1 MRHQLLLMLPLPFPE
16 RSEAAECW
24 WRAKNRKEWREI
36 HQVIEDE
43 QYKNEIV
50 KEQKKRLQDFS
61 YENIKEQILDELK
74 KVQRSKI
81 DKVRKQNGEEK
92 AD

>member
-1 MRHQLLLMLPLPFPE
+1 M
-16 RSEAAECW
+16 
-24 WRAKNRKEWREI
+24 
-36 HQVIEDE
+36 
-43 QYKNEIV
+43 

-74 KVQRSKI
+74 KVQQSKI
-81 DKVRKQNGEEK
+81 DKVRNQNGEEK

>member
-1 MRHQLLLMLPLPFPE
+1 MLVESKEPE
-16 RSEAAECW
+16 RVAE
-24 WRAKNRKEWREI
+24 KI

>member
-1 MRHQLLLMLPLPFPE
+1 M
-16 RSEAAECW
+16 
-24 WRAKNRKEWREI
+24 

-61 YENIKEQILDELK
+61 YENIKEQILDGLK

-92 AD
+92 AN